1 VTLRNV
7 ANRAIVLLA
16 TSSQAVNG
24 ARAGAHA
31 CALSRRQLAFQQSG
45 KRLPESDEQE
55 AECIMGSSQWNEAVF
70 VDGEFRTP
78 SGGGVLSVRDKAS
91 GEIFAVA
98 GLADPADVDAATAGA
113 RAAQPA
119 WASMTYA
126 DRAAV
131 LRSAAAALSG
141 RAAELRELIMRETGC
156 IGGKADYEISA
167 ATSELIEAAALASRS
182 SGELVPTTH
191 SGRLSLCERVPVGLV
206 GVITPWNF
214 PLVLGMRVIAP
225 ALALGNAVLLK
236 PSPETPLSGGLAIAE
251 LFAEA
256 GLPAGL
262 FQVLP
267 GDVEVG
273 NRLVTH
279 PDIAMIHFTGST
291 AVGREIAQTAGGLLK
306 KVSLELGGNN
316 ALIVLDDANLDQ
328 ATMIGAWSSF
338 HYQGQTCIT
347 AGRHIVTEGIARAY
361 TDGLAKRAR
370 AITVGNTVTE
380 DVGLGPMINQR
391 QLDRGAK
398 LLADAVADG
407 ATVVAGGATKGPFFL
422 PTVVTGVSTS
432 SALWTEEIFAP
443 IAPIVVV
450 KDADEAI
457 ALAND
462 TGYGLVN
469 SVLTADL
476 FRGGQLARRLRAGM
490 VHVNDATPQDEASAP
505 FGGIGQSGLGGRA
518 GGDANLEEFTERRWL
533 TLNPG
538 PVHYPY

>member
-1 VTLRNV
+1 L
-7 ANRAIVLLA
+7 
-16 TSSQAVNG
+16 
-24 ARAGAHA
+24 
-31 CALSRRQLAFQQSG
+31 FY
-45 KRLPESDEQE
+45 QE
-55 AECIMGSSQWNEAVF
+55 AEYVVGSNQEQPAGQVLWHEAVF
-70 VDGEFRTP
+70 VDGDFRKPHNSNT
-78 SGGGVLSVRDKAS
+78 LDVRDKAS
-91 GEIFAVA
+91 GEIFATT
-98 GLADPADVDAATAGA
+98 GLADQADVDAAVATAQK
-113 RAAQPA
+113 AQTE
-119 WASMTYA
+119 WAERTFA
-126 DRAAV
+126 DRAAT
-131 LRSAAAALSG
+131 LRAAAAALSG
-141 RAAELRELIMRETGC
+141 QAAELRELIMRETGC
-156 IGGKADYEISA
+156 IGGKADYEIAA

-182 SGELVPTTH
+182 PGELVPTTH
-191 SGRLSLCERVPVGLV
+191 PGRLSLSERIPVGLV

-236 PSPETPLSGGLAIAE
+236 PSPETPLSGGLAIAG

-273 NRLVTH
+273 QRLVTH

-291 AVGREIAQTAGGLLK
+291 AVGRQIAATAGGLLK

-316 ALIVLDDANLDQ
+316 ALIVLDDADLDQ

-347 AGRHIVTEGIARAY
+347 AGRHIVTAGIAQAY
-361 TDGLAKRAR
+361 AEGLAKRAN
-370 AITVGNTVTE
+370 AITVGNTVPFPGGAVPPDPPGTKN
-380 DVGLGPMINQR
+380 VGLGPMINQR
-391 QLDRGAK
+391 QLDRGAQ
-398 LLADAVADG
+398 LLADAIKEG
-407 ATVVAGGATKGPFFL
+407 ATVIAGGTTDGPFFR
-422 PTVVTGVSTS
+422 PTVVTGVPTHSK
-432 SALWTEEIFAP
+432 LWTEEIFAP

-450 KDADEAI
+450 KDADEAV

-476 FRGGQLARRLRAGM
+476 FRGSQLARRLRAGM
-490 VHVNDATPQDEASAP
+490 VHVNDATPQDEATSP
-505 FGGIGQSGLGGRA
+505 FGGIGQSGLGGRS

-533 TLNPG
+533 TVNPG
-538 PVHYPY
+538 TVHYPY

>member
-1 VTLRNV
+1 MVGS
-7 ANRAIVLLA
+7 I
-16 TSSQAVNG
+16 Q
-24 ARAGAHA
+24 
-31 CALSRRQLAFQQSG
+31 QQS
-45 KRLPESDEQE
+45 
-55 AECIMGSSQWNEAVF
+55 AEPVRWDQAVF
-70 VDGEFRTP
+70 VDGEFRKP
-78 SGGGVLSVRDKAS
+78 QGGGTIDVRDKAS

-98 GLADPADVDAATAGA
+98 GLADQADVDAAVATA
-113 RAAQPA
+113 RAAQSA
-119 WASMTYA
+119 WADRSFA
-126 DRAAV
+126 DRAAT
-131 LRSAAAALSG
+131 LRAAAAALSG
-141 RAAELRELIMRETGC
+141 QAAELRELIMRETGC
-156 IGGKADYEISA
+156 IGGKADYEIAA

-182 SGELVPTTH
+182 PGELVPTTH
-191 SGRLSLCERVPVGLV
+191 TGRLSLSERIPVGLV
-206 GVITPWNF
+206 GAITPWNF

-236 PSPETPLSGGLAIAE
+236 PSPETPVSGGLAIAG

-273 NRLVTH
+273 QRLVTH

-291 AVGREIAQTAGGLLK
+291 AVGRQIAATAGGLLK

-316 ALIVLDDANLDQ
+316 ALIVLDDADLDQ

-347 AGRHIVTEGIARAY
+347 AGRHIVTEGIAQAY
-361 TDGLAKRAR
+361 ADGLAARAN

-380 DVGLGPMINQR
+380 NVGLGPMINQR
-391 QLDRGAK
+391 QLDRAK
-398 LLADAVADG
+398 TLLDDAVSEG
-407 ATVVAGGATKGPFFL
+407 ATVLAGGTTDGPFFR
-422 PTVVTGVSTS
+422 PTVVTGVPAHSK
-432 SALWTEEIFAP
+432 LWTEEIFAP

-450 KDADEAI
+450 KDADEAV
-457 ALAND
+457 AVAND

-476 FRGGQLARRLRAGM
+476 FRGSQIARRLRAGM
-490 VHVNDATPQDEASAP
+490 VHVNDATPQDEATAP
-505 FGGIGQSGLGGRA
+505 FGGIGQSGLGGRS

-533 TLNPG
+533 TVNPG
-538 PVHYPY
+538 AVHYPY

>member
-1 VTLRNV
+1 VGSNQQQ
-7 ANRAIVLLA
+7 AGPDQWHEAI
-16 TSSQAVNG
+16 
-24 ARAGAHA
+24 
-31 CALSRRQLAFQQSG
+31 
-45 KRLPESDEQE
+45 
-55 AECIMGSSQWNEAVF
+55 F
-70 VDGEFRTP
+70 VDGAFRMPQGSAT
-78 SGGGVLSVRDKAS
+78 LSVRDKAS

-98 GLADPADVDAATAGA
+98 GLAGQVDVDAAVASA
-113 RAAQPA
+113 RKAQSD
-119 WASMTYA
+119 WADRTFA
-126 DRAAV
+126 DRAATLRNVAAV
-131 LRSAAAALSG
+131 LSRQAPQ
-141 RAAELRELIMRETGC
+141 LRELIMRETGC
-156 IGGKADYEISA
+156 IGGKADYEIGA
-167 ATSELIEAAALASRS
+167 ATSELVEAAALASRAP
-182 SGELVPTTH
+182 GELVPTTH
-191 SGRLSLCERVPVGLV
+191 PGRLSLSERVPLGLV

-225 ALALGNAVLLK
+225 ALALGNAVVLK
-236 PSPETPLSGGLAIAE
+236 PSPETPLSGGLAIAG

-273 NRLVTH
+273 ERLVAH
-279 PDIAMIHFTGST
+279 PDVAMIHFTGST
-291 AVGREIAQTAGGLLK
+291 AVGRQIAVTAGGLLK

-316 ALIVLDDANLDQ
+316 ALIVLDDADLDQ

-347 AGRHIVTEGIARAY
+347 AGRHIVTEGIAQAY
-361 TDGLAKRAR
+361 AEGLAKRAN

-391 QLDRGAK
+391 QLDRGAR
-398 LLADAVADG
+398 LLADAVAEG
-407 ATVVAGGATKGPFFL
+407 ATVVAGGTTDGPFFR
-422 PTVVTGVSTS
+422 PTVVTGVRTD

-450 KDADEAI
+450 KDADEAV

-469 SVLTADL
+469 SVVTADL
-476 FRGGQLARRLRAGM
+476 FRGSQLARRLRAGM
-490 VHVNDATPQDEASAP
+490 VHVNDATPQDEATAP
-505 FGGIGQSGLGGRA
+505 FGGIGQSGLGGRS

-533 TLNPG
+533 TVNPG
-538 PVHYPY
+538 SVHYPY